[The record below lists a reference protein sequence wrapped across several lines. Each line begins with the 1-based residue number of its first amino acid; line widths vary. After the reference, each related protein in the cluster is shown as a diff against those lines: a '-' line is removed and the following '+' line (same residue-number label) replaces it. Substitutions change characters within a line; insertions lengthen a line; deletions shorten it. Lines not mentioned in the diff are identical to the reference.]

1 MAANIFDLAEV
12 TPEAAAFVDRSFQIA
27 DQIRHVLRQKGW
39 TQRDL
44 AAALGKKEPEISRM
58 LVGTHN
64 FTLKTLTRLEV
75 VLGTALIT
83 TPQQVAAEQVPSF
96 TVQGAVRLPDQATH
110 FDTSR
115 LLTLYSE
122 LVLSKQPVTTFIS
135 NDTVAPSLARQT
147 SPSAKSVAPKQAAG
161 SPVAC
166 LVEEP
171 TAYATQLLADA
182 GISLAVAA

>member
-1 MAANIFDLAEV
+1 MAANIFDLVEV

-83 TPQQVAAEQVPSF
+83 TPQRVQEQAATL
-96 TVQGAVRLPDQATH
+96 TVQGAITSHRQLADLDLQRLITVFEKP
-110 FDTSR
+110 
-115 LLTLYSE
+115 
-122 LVLSKQPVTTFIS
+122 QPS
-135 NDTVAPSLARQT
+135 SSASYASLNT
-147 SPSAKSVAPKQAAG
+147 DLEKAAG
-161 SPVAC
+161 YPAAFSTQEPASRSAAAVM
-166 LVEEP
+166 EEES
-171 TAYATQLLADA
+171 LLM
-182 GISLAVAA
+182 AA

>member
-1 MAANIFDLAEV
+1 MASKYFDLIEV

-44 AAALGKKEPEISRM
+44 AAALDKKEPEISRM

-83 TPQQVAAEQVPSF
+83 TPQQVQEQAATL
-96 TVQGAVRLPDQATH
+96 TVQGAITDHRQLADLDLQRLVTVFDQTLTVSP
-110 FDTSR
+110 TSY
-115 LLTLYSE
+115 T
-122 LVLSKQPVTTFIS
+122 
-135 NDTVAPSLARQT
+135 SLN
-147 SPSAKSVAPKQAAG
+147 SDLEKAAG
-161 SPVAC
+161 SPAAFSAP
-166 LVEEP
+166 EP
-171 TAYATQLLADA
+171 TTRYATSVLEEE
-182 GISLAVAA
+182 GMPMAA